1 MSASNLE
8 QIAEQLADR
17 DREYV
22 AGLHPE
28 ERDVVLSTMG
38 RHMRLGGVEV
48 GEPVPALALSR
59 LEDGAPVRLDALV
72 ADRPLVLVFGSF
84 T

>member
-1 MSASNLE
+1 MSASDLE
-8 QIAEQLADR
+8 QIVERLEAR

-22 AGLHPE
+22 AGLDPE
-28 ERDVVLSTMG
+28 ERDVVLSAMG
-38 RHMRLGGVEV
+38 RYMRSGGVEV
-48 GEPVPALALSR
+48 GEPVPALALPR
-59 LEDGAPVRLDALV
+59 LETGEPVQLAALG

>member
-1 MSASNLE
+1 MSASDLE
-8 QIAEQLADR
+8 QIAERLDAR

-22 AGLHPE
+22 AGLDPE
-28 ERDVVLSTMG
+28 ERDVVLSAMG
-38 RHMRLGGVEV
+38 RYMRSGGVEV
-48 GEPVPALALSR
+48 GESVPALGLSR
-59 LEDGAPVRLDALV
+59 LETGEPVRLDALG

>member
-1 MSASNLE
+1 VSASNLE
-8 QIAEQLADR
+8 RIADQLDAR

-22 AGLHPE
+22 AGLDPE
-28 ERDVVLSTMG
+28 ERNVVLSAMG
-38 RHMRLGGVEV
+38 RYMRSGGVEV
-48 GEPVPALALSR
+48 GEPVPALTLSR
-59 LEDGAPVRLDALV
+59 LEDGAPVHLDALA

>member
-1 MSASNLE
+1 VSSIGLR
-8 QIAEQLADR
+8 QIADGLDTR

-22 AGLHPE
+22 AGLGPE

-38 RHMRLGGVEV
+38 RYMRSGGVEV
-48 GEPVPALALSR
+48 GGPVPALELSR
-59 LEDGAPVRLDALV
+59 LEDGEHVQLDALV
-72 ADRPLVLVFGSF
+72 ADRPLVIVFGSF